1 MDKNYNFKSAEA
13 KINYIRERK
22 IYLKAI
28 ISVIG
33 VDQIGI
39 IAEVST
45 LLAEEKV
52 NILDISQTILDDYFT
67 MTMLVNLD
75 TLEIPLEE
83 LKKELKVR
91 GEKLGVSIKLQH
103 EDIFRS
109 MHRI

>member
-1 MDKNYNFKSAEA
+1 M
-13 KINYIRERK
+13 
-22 IYLKAI
+22 KAI

-83 LKKELKVR
+83 LKKELKTR

>member
-1 MDKNYNFKSAEA
+1 M
-13 KINYIRERK
+13 
-22 IYLKAI
+22 KAI

-83 LKKELKVR
+83 LKNELKTR

>member
-1 MDKNYNFKSAEA
+1 M
-13 KINYIRERK
+13 R
-22 IYLKAI
+22 AI

-39 IAEVST
+39 IAKVST

-52 NILDISQTILDDYFT
+52 NVLDISQTILDDYFT
-67 MTMLVNLD
+67 MTMLVDLES
-75 TLEIPLEE
+75 LEISLENLQNK
-83 LKKELKVR
+83 LKEK
-91 GEKLGVSIKLQH
+91 GEELGVSIKLQH

>member
-1 MDKNYNFKSAEA
+1 M
-13 KINYIRERK
+13 
-22 IYLKAI
+22 KAI

-91 GEKLGVSIKLQH
+91 GEKLGISIKLQH